1 VTGSDRLRCTRRIQR
16 SERDGGGGA
25 AHYDD
30 GLAIL
35 ATDMLR
41 PLTLVLACALGSSL
55 LASRAAAQVPFPIDK
70 NARLEDLGDKFTVTG
85 RMRVP
90 RRFSIESMR
99 ALVIKGDGP
108 DATLEVSGNLKMR
121 AATGGKIEFQSV
133 WLELT
138 PECKE
143 IHLADCLFKGRGGIR
158 PSPDGPSETKIFF
171 ERVDFERGS
180 SLTIEASN
188 GSILMDG
195 CTLDGP
201 LVLRGVSR
209 SETVKSGFTVEV
221 YGSSGKTQD
230 RIRGLLGGVTIEGIK
245 DGTIRTCDLAGPQAL
260 FIDNRK
266 LYFDGNNA
274 RAKRVEFR
282 NTATGLFA
290 DVKITK
296 SDFRPKKLVVS
307 SPRVE
312 GVSERLTFDGCYFR
326 GIEDP
331 GTLRKEMLEDSENSE
346 SGATAILRD
355 VRAQPHGLAGL
366 ED

>member
-1 VTGSDRLRCTRRIQR
+1 VSRRVFAI
-16 SERDGGGGA
+16 A
-25 AHYDD
+25 CV
-30 GLAIL
+30 LAPTIL
-35 ATDMLR
+35 A
-41 PLTLVLACALGSSL
+41 PQ
-55 LASRAAAQVPFPIDK
+55 AAAQVPFPIDK
-70 NARLEDLGDKFTVTG
+70 NARLEELGDTFTVTG
-85 RMRVP
+85 RMRIP
-90 RRFSIESMR
+90 RRISIEAMR
-99 ALVIKGDGP
+99 ELTIKGEGT
-108 DATLEVSGNLKMR
+108 DATLEVSGNVKMR
-121 AATGGKIEFQSV
+121 AATGGKIEFSNV

-143 IHLADCLFKGRGGIR
+143 IHLADCLFKGRRGIR
-158 PSPDGPSETKIFF
+158 PSPDGPSDTKIFF
-171 ERVDFERGS
+171 ERVDFERS
-180 SLTIEASN
+180 ASMTIEASN

-209 SETVKSGFTVEV
+209 SETVKSGFTVAV
-221 YGSSGKTQD
+221 YGSSGRD
-230 RIRGLLGGVTIEGIK
+230 RDRVKGLLGGVTIEGIK

-282 NTATGLFA
+282 NTTSGGFGGL
-290 DVKITK
+290 KIAK
-296 SDFRPKKLVVS
+296 SDFRPKKLVLS
-307 SPRVE
+307 SPRAE
-312 GVSERLTFDGCYFR
+312 GVSERLTFDSCFFR

-331 GTLRKEMLEDSENSE
+331 DTLRKEMLEDSENAE
-346 SGATAILRD
+346 SGVMAVLRD